1 MNLDNH
7 MATLIEHG
15 IELPVTEPLPVFFL
29 GHGSPMNAISDN
41 VFSRNW
47 HRLGEQLQPKPA
59 AILCISAHWL
69 TQGVT
74 AVSSAEELQT
84 IHDFGGFPQA
94 LFDVQYP
101 VKGSRALVD
110 AVKHC
115 VNMVSIAED
124 ADRGIDHGAWSVL
137 VHVFPKADIP
147 VVQLSIDYS
156 QPADFHYALGQQLRA
171 LRRLGVLIIA
181 SGNLVHNL
189 MKVAWDKLNEPVFG
203 YEWALEA
210 DAKMKNF
217 LLEKRHQPL
226 IEWEKQGEAFRLA
239 IPTPDHYYPMLYALG
254 IQEEHDELTLFNE
267 AAVGGSLT
275 MTSFRL
281 DYRL

>member
-1 MNLDNH
+1 MNLDDQQPLP
-7 MATLIEHG
+7 LIAEAD
-15 IELPVTEPLPVFFL
+15 LPVTAPMPVLFL
-29 GHGSPMNAISDN
+29 GHGSPMNAIRDT
-41 VFSRNW
+41 VFSRAW
-47 HRLGEQLQPKPA
+47 HKIGENLQPKPS

-69 TQGVT
+69 TQGLSAVT
-74 AVSSAEELQT
+74 SAERLET

-94 LFDVQYP
+94 LFDVQYS
-101 VKGSRALVD
+101 VSGSKALVN

-124 ADRGIDHGAWSVL
+124 AERGIDHGAWSVL
-137 VHVFPKADIP
+137 VHLYPEADVP

-156 QPADFHYALGQQLRA
+156 QPAEFHYQLGRQLRA

-189 MKVAWDKLNEPVFG
+189 MKVAWDRLNEPVFG

-210 DAKMKNF
+210 DAKMKNW
-217 LLEKRHQPL
+217 LLEKRHQQL
-226 IEWEKQGEAFRLA
+226 IEWDRQGEAFKLA

-254 IQEEHDELTLFNE
+254 IQEDQDELTLFNE